1 MPEPVNAFGQ
11 GYEAWV
17 HEAWMRYYLTHAG
30 SKAKPNGDR
39 LKAGSDT

>member
-1 MPEPVNAFGQ
+1 
-11 GYEAWV
+11 
-17 HEAWMRYYLTHAG
+17 MRYYLTHAG